1 MGHELI
7 SSQMAD
13 RLSTRAFR
21 EFAPEI
27 REMIYSYALRPVDVH
42 DGIESK
48 TPALL
53 VALRGELDLY
63 NEALHHFYSN
73 NETYVR
79 EGNFKK
85 FEDLSPTTWRSIRHL
100 KFSCRRL

>member
-1 MGHELI
+1 
-7 SSQMAD
+7 
-13 RLSTRAFR
+13 
-21 EFAPEI
+21 
-27 REMIYSYALRPVDVH
+27 MIYSYTLRPVEVD

-53 VALRGELDLY
+53 VALRGEPDLY

-73 NETYVR
+73 NETCVR

-85 FEDLSPTTWRSIRHL
+85 FEDLSPTT
-100 KFSCRRL
+100 